1 MYVEQSFRPVDDEAR
16 RLFELAREKT
26 KSGRASLFDAI
37 SDLFERRGEELDER
51 ERELMLEILRQLS
64 REVEMSVRKKL
75 ASRLAKRTD
84 APYDLMVMLANDRI
98 EVAHD
103 ILVESP
109 MIRDAELIEVI
120 RHRTSQHQLAVAVRK
135 DISEDVSGA
144 LVDNGSEDVIVT
156 LLNNPD
162 AQISAAVMEHLVE
175 ESRRVDRYQNPL
187 VKRQDLPN
195 RLAAKMCNWVSAALR
210 MHIVENFDIDIHDL
224 DDEIAQT
231 VGEITKTEGEQPDD
245 DDAVDTAA
253 QKLIDK
259 LYDAGELS
267 PRFAVK
273 SLSQGQITLF
283 ELSVAKLTGL
293 RIRLT
298 RRIIYEP
305 GGEGLAVAC
314 RAIGVDRA
322 VFVSMYRLTRK
333 SRPKLDEPTEED
345 IRRLVEFYDRISA
358 DDAQLVLR
366 KWLRNPD
373 YLAALRELFEDR

>member
-16 RLFELAREKT
+16 RLFDLAREKT
-26 KSGRASLFDAI
+26 KSGRASLYDAI

-109 MIRDAELIEVI
+109 IIRDTELIEVI
-120 RHRTSQHQLAVAVRK
+120 RHRTSQHQLAVSVRK

-162 AQISAAVMEHLVE
+162 AQISATVMEHLVE

-187 VKRQDLPN
+187 VKRQDLPKP
-195 RLAAKMCNWVSAALR
+195 LATKMCNWVSAALR

-231 VGEITKTEGEQPDD
+231 VGEITKSTAEPQTDE
-245 DDAVDTAA
+245 DAVDTAA

-283 ELSVAKLTGL
+283 ELAIAKLTGL

-322 VFVSMYRLTRK
+322 VFISMYRLTRK
-333 SRPKLDEPTEED
+333 ARTKLDDPTDDD

-358 DDAQLVLR
+358 EDAQLVLR
-366 KWLRNPD
+366 KWLRDPD
-373 YLAALRELFEDR
+373 YLAALRELFEQR

>member
-26 KSGRASLFDAI
+26 KSGRASLYDAI

-109 MIRDAELIEVI
+109 IIRDAELIEVI

-162 AQISAAVMEHLVE
+162 AQISATVMEHLVE

-210 MHIVENFDIDIHDL
+210 MHIVENFDIDVHDL

-231 VGEITKTEGEQPDD
+231 VGEITKSDGDQSTDD
-245 DDAVDTAA
+245 DVVDTAA

-283 ELSVAKLTGL
+283 ELSIAKLTGL

-333 SRPKLDEPTEED
+333 SRPKLDDPTDED

-366 KWLRNPD
+366 KWLRDPD

>member
-1 MYVEQSFRPVDDEAR
+1 MYVEKPFRPVDDEAR
-16 RLFELAREKT
+16 RLFDLAREKT
-26 KSGRASLFDAI
+26 KSGRASLYDAI
-37 SDLFERRGEELDER
+37 GDLFERRGEELDER
-51 ERELMLEILRQLS
+51 ERGLMLEILRQLS
-64 REVEMSVRKKL
+64 REVEMSVRKRL

-109 MIRDAELIEVI
+109 IIRDTELIEVI

-162 AQISAAVMEHLVE
+162 AQISATVMEHLVE

-187 VKRQDLPN
+187 VKRQDLPAP
-195 RLAAKMCNWVSAALR
+195 LAAKMCNWVSAALR

-231 VGEITKTEGEQPDD
+231 VGEITKTESEQQADD
-245 DDAVDTAA
+245 DGVDTAA

-333 SRPKLDEPTEED
+333 SRPKLDDPTDED

-373 YLAALRELFEDR
+373 YLAALRELFEER

>member
-1 MYVEQSFRPVDDEAR
+1 MYVEQSLRPIDDEAR

-26 KSGRASLFDAI
+26 KTGRASLYDAI

-75 ASRLAKRTD
+75 ASRLAKRID

-103 ILVESP
+103 ILVESTV
-109 MIRDAELIEVI
+109 IRDAELIEVI

-162 AQISAAVMEHLVE
+162 AQISTTVMEHLVE

-210 MHIVENFDIDIHDL
+210 MHIIENFDIDVHDL
-224 DDEIAQT
+224 DDEIAQA
-231 VGEITKTEGEQPDD
+231 VGEITKSDRRRPADE
-245 DDAVDTAA
+245 DAVDTAA

-283 ELSVAKLTGL
+283 ELSIAKLTGL

-322 VFVSMYRLTRK
+322 VFVSMYRLSRK
-333 SRPKLDEPTEED
+333 SRPKLEDPTDAD
-345 IRRLVEFYDRISA
+345 IRRLVEFYDRVSA
-358 DDAQLVLR
+358 DDAQLLLR

-373 YLAALRELFEDR
+373 YVAAVRDLFEEH